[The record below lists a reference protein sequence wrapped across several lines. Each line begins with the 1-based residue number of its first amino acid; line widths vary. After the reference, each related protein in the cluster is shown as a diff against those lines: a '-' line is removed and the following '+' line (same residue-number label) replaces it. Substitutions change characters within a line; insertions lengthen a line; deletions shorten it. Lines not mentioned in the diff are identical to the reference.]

1 MTNPCRY
8 FKLDVFILLA
18 PACAGMLIFVIIP
31 IIMSFAISFLRWDFL
46 TSPEFAGVGNYV
58 EIFTTPEYVKIFY
71 NTLIYSF
78 CVTVF
83 GMSLPLLAAYQV
95 YLRFPF
101 SEGFKLIA
109 FLPYITPMVVLGSVW
124 CWIFDPGAGLIN
136 TVFNTECKWLYD
148 TGLAMSILIFVSVWK
163 LFGYNIMLYLTGFA
177 GINRSYLEAAKVDG
191 AGDWGIFT
199 RILLPN
205 IMPLVLF
212 VAVTTLISSFQVF
225 DLVYIMT
232 QGGPEGA
239 TDVLVYS
246 VYREGFEYFEAG
258 KSCALG
264 YILFFML
271 ATVNLGWKG
280 FWGFFK
286 NR

>member
-1 MTNPCRY
+1 MCRY
-8 FKLDVFILLA
+8 ADICYHSDNNVFCYKFFA
-18 PACAGMLIFVIIP
+18 MGFFDIP
-31 IIMSFAISFLRWDFL
+31 
-46 TSPEFAGVGNYV
+46 GVCGSGNYV
-58 EIFTTPEYVKIFY
+58 EIFTNPEYIKIFY

-78 CVTVF
+78 CVTFF
-83 GMSLPLLAAYQV
+83 GVSLPLLAAYQV

-101 SEGFKLIA
+101 SEGFKLIT

-148 TGLAMSILIFVSVWK
+148 KGLAMPILIFVSVWK

-177 GINRSYLEAAKVDG
+177 GVNRSYLEAAKVDG
-191 AGDWGIFT
+191 AGDWKIFAK
-199 RILLPN
+199 ILLPN
-205 IMPLVLF
+205 IMPAVLF
-212 VAVTTLISSFQVF
+212 VAVTTLIASFQVF

-232 QGGPEGA
+232 RGGPEGA

-271 ATVNLGWKG
+271 MVVNFGWKG